1 KKKICEFNGQNQ
13 VEAIRYRIWIC
24 MRLNSEK
31 SVSTTILR
39 LSRTVRRM
47 ISFRRAYGG
56 CYIIWDTIR
65 CTSWSEAMIGGLLK
79 AIVSQMRYQSLR
91 KKNAYRNTNKKRV
104 AIRIR
109 SNNNQR
115 VS

>member
-1 KKKICEFNGQNQ
+1 KKKICEFNRKNT

-24 MRLNSEK
+24 LRLNSEK

-56 CYIIWDTIR
+56 CSIIWDTIR
-65 CTSWSEAMIGGLLK
+65 CTSWTEAMIGGLLK
-79 AIVSQMRYQSLR
+79 AIVSQMRYRSLR
-91 KKNAYRNTNKKRV
+91 KKNSNRNTDRKSV
-104 AIRIR
+104 
-109 SNNNQR
+109 
-115 VS
+115 V